1 MAWPGS
7 SRPSP
12 GCSSRP
18 RPGAGSPVVGTQF
31 ILPSIAAVV
40 IGGTSLAGGRG
51 GVVGTVIGAFILNQ
65 IADVIFLVGLSSY
78 WQQVASGLI
87 LVGVVLLTPL
97 LEVAAERARQT
108 GAQPA

>member
-1 MAWPGS
+1 
-7 SRPSP
+7 
-12 GCSSRP
+12 
-18 RPGAGSPVVGTQF
+18 VGTQF

-51 GVVGTVIGAFILNQ
+51 GVIGTLIGAFILNQ

-87 LVGVVLLTPL
+87 LVGVVLLAPL
-97 LEVAAERARQT
+97 LEAAAERGRQGRGRLT
-108 GAQPA
+108 